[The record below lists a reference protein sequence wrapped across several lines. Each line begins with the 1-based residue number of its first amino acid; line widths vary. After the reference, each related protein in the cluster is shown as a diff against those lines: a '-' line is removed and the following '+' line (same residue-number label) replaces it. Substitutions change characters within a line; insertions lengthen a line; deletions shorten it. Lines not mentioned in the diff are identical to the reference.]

1 MKEKV
6 KFDPS
11 NLTEEEADQ
20 SNDLLVEYAD
30 VFALDLSKLGITDL
44 VTYAIATGDSV
55 PIKQAARWIPFALRK
70 ILEDMVQ
77 NMLEQGVIKPSSSP
91 WSSPVVLVEKN
102 NGSKCLCIDY
112 GRLNSVTKMDVFPLP
127 RLRLSSPILLLVSG
141 RSKWMLPLKRRRHLQ
156 PTQAYM
162 SLRSCRLACAIP
174 RHDLWLRV
182 ASLMLKL
189 VKCTFGSSKVI
200 YLDLWCVSRFTQG

>member
-1 MKEKV
+1 MEDDFGEERLQHLKEKV

-44 VTYAIATGDSV
+44 VTYAIDTGDSV
-55 PIKQAARWIPFALRK
+55 PIKQAARRIPFALRK
-70 ILEDMVQ
+70 MVEDMVQ
-77 NMLEQGVIKPSSSP
+77 NMLEQGVIKLSSSP
-91 WSSPVVLVEKN
+91 WSSPVVLVEKKD
-102 NGSKCLCIDY
+102 GSKRFCIDY
-112 GRLNSVTKMDVFPLP
+112 DRLNSVTKMDVFPLP

-141 RSKWMLPLKRRRHLQ
+141 RSKWMLPLKRRRHWQ

-162 SLRSCRLACAIP
+162 SLMRSFLGLASYYP
-174 RHDLWLRV
+174 G
-182 ASLMLKL
+182 
-189 VKCTFGSSKVI
+189 F
-200 YLDLWCVSRFTQG
+200 VSGFLTIVNPLFTRTKKDVEFV